1 MTQTII
7 TTIIVAIAAF
17 YAIKRYA
24 PTWLVRKLGAW
35 ASIGM
40 AAIGLVQFSKR
51 IAQTWTVES
60 PSGKSCGSGC
70 GSCSGCGSNVPV
82 VEVEPASPKSAIRG
96 DAMIVVYHKKS

>member
-7 TTIIVAIAAF
+7 TTIIVVIAAL

-24 PTWLVRKLGAW
+24 PTWLVRKVSAW

-70 GSCSGCGSNVPV
+70 GSCGGCGKSDAAQP
-82 VEVEPASPKSAIRG
+82 EPAAQEHSLTRKYPVIA
-96 DAMIVVYHKKS
+96 VHHKN